1 MTDFNITNGKAE
13 QYPAKHYGA
22 HFIGSRATFC
32 LERDFATFDAN
43 VLAIPNLPVAPLTTS
58 PVQRNEKFFGS
69 HVKYRQ
75 NNDQS
80 ECSIGAVRSHDMADG
95 KARWQYIEPSDNVW
109 DFDALDNWV
118 NAHYAAGRDLVF
130 TLFGTPQWA
139 SARPTERNAYSD
151 QDPEPYQYNRGIT
164 AEPSDMSKWDRFC
177 AKVAQRYKGKIK
189 YYEVWN
195 EPNYQNDGT
204 GAIGTYGF
212 FSGTYAKLA
221 EIVRRANQAIKAID
235 PDAKIICPATTV
247 WATTAGGTA
256 EQYFTGMLAAPSGD
270 AGNTPMKNWIDI
282 VGVHLYVGGNDITKM
297 PQMIDRV
304 KAAMT
309 IAGVSDKELWD
320 TESAP
325 ISPDVSAMPVE
336 AAKLF
341 IARSMIIQTAKGVAR
356 TFYFQYDEPS
366 MGIKRT
372 RIVSYRERI
381 RELLMGGKIQSAY
394 IFADGRIG
402 YYTPAGLSTI

>member
-1 MTDFNITNGKAE
+1 MTDFNITNGKAK
-13 QYPAKHYGA
+13 QYPVKHYGA

-32 LERDFATFDAN
+32 LDQDLATFDAN
-43 VLAIPNLPVAPLTTS
+43 VRAIPNLPVVSLATAQ
-58 PVQRNEKFFGS
+58 VQPNERFFGS

-80 ECSIGAVRSHDMADG
+80 ECSIAAVRSHDLAGG
-95 KARWQYIEPSDNVW
+95 KARWQFIEPSDNLW
-109 DFDALDNWV
+109 DFDVLDNWV
-118 NAHYAAGRDLVF
+118 NAHYAAGRDILF
-130 TLFGTPQWA
+130 TLFGTPTWA

-164 AEPSDMSKWDRFC
+164 AEPLDMSKWDRFC
-177 AKVAQRYKGKIK
+177 AKVAERYKGKIK

-204 GAIGTYGF
+204 KATGTYGF

-221 EIVRRANQAIKAID
+221 ELVRRANQAIKAVD
-235 PDAKIICPATTV
+235 LGAKIICPATTV

-256 EQYFTGMLAAPSGD
+256 EQYFTGMMAAATGD
-270 AGNTPMKNWIDI
+270 GSTTMKDWIDI
-282 VGVHLYVGGNDITKM
+282 VGVHLYIGGNNINDLPK
-297 PQMIDRV
+297 MIDRL

-309 IAGVSDKELWD
+309 TAGISSKEIWD

-325 ISPDVSAMPVE
+325 IAPDVSGMPVE

-341 IARSMIIQTAKGVAR
+341 IARSMIIQAAKGITR
-356 TFYFQYDEPS
+356 TFYFQYDELT
-366 MGIKRT
+366 MGIKHT
-372 RIVSYRERI
+372 RIVSFRERI
-381 RELLMGGKIQSAY
+381 RELLMSGKIQSAC
-394 IFADGRIG
+394 IFADGRVG

>member
-22 HFIGSRATFC
+22 HFTGSRATFC
-32 LERDFATFDAN
+32 LERDFAGFDAN
-43 VLAIPNLPVAPLTTS
+43 VLAIPNLPVAPLTAS
-58 PVQRNEKFFGS
+58 PVQRDEKFFGS
-69 HVKYRQ
+69 HIKYRE
-75 NNDQS
+75 NNNES
-80 ECSIGAVRSHDMADG
+80 ECSIGAVRSHDLANG
-95 KARWQYIEPSDNVW
+95 KTRWQYIEPSDNVW
-109 DFDALDNWV
+109 DFDVLDNWV
-118 NAHYAAGRDLVF
+118 NANYAAGRDILF

-177 AKVAQRYKGKIK
+177 AKVAARYKGKIK

-204 GAIGTYGF
+204 GATGTYAF
-212 FSGTYAKLA
+212 FSGTHAKLA

-235 PDAKIICPATTV
+235 PGAKIICPATTV
-247 WATTAGGTA
+247 WATTPGGTA
-256 EQYFTGMLAAPSGD
+256 EQYFTGMLAASSGD

-282 VGVHLYVGGNDITKM
+282 VGVHLYIGGNDITKM
-297 PQMIDRV
+297 SQMIDRV

-309 IAGVSDKELWD
+309 TAGVSDKELWD

-325 ISPDVSAMPVE
+325 ISPDVSAMSVY

-341 IARSMIIQTAKGVAR
+341 IARSMIIQAAKGVAR
-356 TFYFQYDEPS
+356 TFYFQYDEPT

-372 RIVSYRERI
+372 GIVSYRERI
-381 RELLMGGKIQSAY
+381 RELLMSGKIQAAY
-394 IFADGRIG
+394 IFTDGRVG
-402 YYTPAGLSTI
+402 YYTPGGLSII